1 MSVYYTKDHEWIR
14 VSQDVGVIGISSHA
28 ATQLGDVVYVELPEL
43 GKKLI
48 KGEELAVVES
58 VKAAS
63 EVYSPVAGEVL
74 SVNETL
80 EDQPQT
86 VNESPDD
93 GGWFVKIS
101 ISDLNDLESLMS
113 QDEYSA
119 YCIAS

>member
-14 VSQDVGVIGISSHA
+14 VSQNIGVVGISSHA

-80 EDQPQT
+80 EDKPQT
-86 VNESPDD
+86 VNESPSD

-113 QDEYSA
+113 QEEYSA
-119 YCIAS
+119 YCKGS

>member
-14 VSQDVGVIGISSHA
+14 VSQNIGVVGISSHA

-80 EDQPQT
+80 EDKPQT
-86 VNESPDD
+86 VNESPSD

-113 QDEYSA
+113 QEEYSA
-119 YCIAS
+119 HCKGS

>member
-14 VSQDVGVIGISSHA
+14 VSQNIGVVGISSHA

-86 VNESPDD
+86 VNESQDD

-101 ISDLNDLESLMS
+101 ISDMNDLESLMS

-119 YCIAS
+119 YCIGS

>member
-14 VSQDVGVIGISSHA
+14 VSQNIGVVGISSHA

-48 KGEELAVVES
+48 KGEELAVVEF

-101 ISDLNDLESLMS
+101 ISDMNDLESLMS

-119 YCIAS
+119 YCIGS

>member
-14 VSQDVGVIGISSHA
+14 VSQNIGVVGISSHA

-86 VNESPDD
+86 VNESPNDS
-93 GGWFVKIS
+93 GWFVKIS
-101 ISDLNDLESLMS
+101 ISDMNDLESLMS

-119 YCIAS
+119 YCIGS

>member
-14 VSQDVGVIGISSHA
+14 VSQNVGVIGISSHA

-101 ISDLNDLESLMS
+101 ISDMNDLESLMS

>member
-1 MSVYYTKDHEWIR
+1 MSVYYTKEHEWIR
-14 VSQDVGVIGISSHA
+14 VSQNIGVVGISSHA

>member
-14 VSQDVGVIGISSHA
+14 VSQNIGVVGISSHA

-101 ISDLNDLESLMS
+101 ISDMNDLESLMS

-119 YCIAS
+119 YCIGI

>member
-14 VSQDVGVIGISSHA
+14 VSQNIGVVGISSHA

-101 ISDLNDLESLMS
+101 ISDMNDLESLMS
-113 QDEYSA
+113 QDEYNA
-119 YCIAS
+119 YCIGS

>member
-14 VSQDVGVIGISSHA
+14 VSQNVGVIGISSHA

>member
-14 VSQDVGVIGISSHA
+14 VSQNIGVVGISSHA

-119 YCIAS
+119 YCIGS

>member
-14 VSQDVGVIGISSHA
+14 VSQNIGVVGISSHA

-86 VNESPDD
+86 VNESPNDD
-93 GGWFVKIS
+93 GWFVKIS
-101 ISDLNDLESLMS
+101 ISDMNDLESLMS

-119 YCIAS
+119 YCIGS

>member
-14 VSQDVGVIGISSHA
+14 VSQNIGVVGISSHA

-86 VNESPDD
+86 VNESPND

-101 ISDLNDLESLMS
+101 ISDMNDLESLMS
-113 QDEYSA
+113 QDAYSA
-119 YCIAS
+119 YCIGS

>member
-14 VSQDVGVIGISSHA
+14 VSQNIGVVGISSHA

-80 EDQPQT
+80 EDKPQT
-86 VNESPDD
+86 VNESPSD

-101 ISDLNDLESLMS
+101 ISNLDDLESLMS
-113 QDEYSA
+113 QEEYSA
-119 YCIAS
+119 YCKGS

>member
-14 VSQDVGVIGISSHA
+14 VSQNIGVVGISSHA

-80 EDQPQT
+80 EDKPQT
-86 VNESPDD
+86 VNESPGD

-101 ISDLNDLESLMS
+101 ISDLNDLESLMN
-113 QDEYSA
+113 QEEYSA
-119 YCIAS
+119 YCIGS